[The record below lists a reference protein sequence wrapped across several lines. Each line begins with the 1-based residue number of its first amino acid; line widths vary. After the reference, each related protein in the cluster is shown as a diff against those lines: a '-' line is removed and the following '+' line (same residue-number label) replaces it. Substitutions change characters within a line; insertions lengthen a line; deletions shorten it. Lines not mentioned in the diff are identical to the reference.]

1 MHVFF
6 VLLRKRILTNLK
18 INTMK
23 KLTYVFIALTLLI
36 GGTFVSCNKITD
48 LLEVTIPNV
57 TFDADINVDELTT
70 KDAGYAFGG
79 SGTINPSANSDVAPY
94 LATIRRVEI
103 KEVKVTVNSV
113 TPSTGVN
120 LLDAYFTITDTE
132 NGDTFT
138 YNVSSTT
145 ALTAGTEFILDST
158 TPNFG
163 VVSDIISNMHE
174 ATISL
179 GGHVDQTGFTLGFNY
194 SIRADVTVGVPQD

>member
-1 MHVFF
+1 
-6 VLLRKRILTNLK
+6 
-18 INTMK
+18 MK
-23 KLTYVFIALTLLI
+23 KLTYVFIVLAFVVA
-36 GGTFVSCNKITD
+36 GTFVSCNKITD
-48 LLEVTIPNV
+48 LLEITLPDV
-57 TFDADINVDELTT
+57 TFDADINVEELTPT
-70 KDAGYAFGG
+70 KNGGYAFGG
-79 SGTINPSANSDVAPY
+79 SGTINPSANSDIAPY

-120 LLDAYFTITDTE
+120 LIDAYFTITDLE